1 MQNNT
6 NPIFYKGFLKWNL
19 TENPAHLFICARV
32 GKLEHTKTYLLLLIC
47 AVVGKLKAIY
57 LRVCCQTQPKTKVF
71 YPYGKVTKRKQNNV
85 KSRKIE

>member
-32 GKLEHTKTYLLLLIC
+32 GKLEPIKTHLLLLIC
-47 AVVGKLKAIY
+47 ACVGKLKAIY
-57 LRVCCQTQPKTKVF
+57 LRVRC
-71 YPYGKVTKRKQNNV
+71 
-85 KSRKIE
+85 